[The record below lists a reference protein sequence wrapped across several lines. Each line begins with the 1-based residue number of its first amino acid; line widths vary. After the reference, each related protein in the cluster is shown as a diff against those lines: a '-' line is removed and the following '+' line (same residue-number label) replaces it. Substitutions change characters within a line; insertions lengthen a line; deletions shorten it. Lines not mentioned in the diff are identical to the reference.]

1 MTINN
6 TVAINNSYDGF
17 KHSEEDEGSVAGQVE
32 SSTAKDNG
40 GKGFVFEEEG
50 EGNVLIIASK
60 AFTSNNDDSDNTG
73 MELVQE
79 DEWVG
84 TAHVFNSTVIDGFD
98 LEGVNQIN

>member
-1 MTINN
+1 M
-6 TVAINNSYDGF
+6 YGLLYGD
-17 KHSEEDEGSVAGQVE
+17 
-32 SSTAKDNG
+32 SSTALSIIAEIILILSG
-40 GKGFVFEEEG
+40 AVFEEEG

-79 DEWVG
+79 DEGVG